1 MINAHLVLGYLSVY
15 TFDVSKTT
23 LPRQGHGIDTY
34 SVKERLSKGVMLAAL
49 LARPAHACVTTQSI
63 MLYHLT

>member
-1 MINAHLVLGYLSVY
+1 MINARLVLGSLSVY

-23 LPRQGHGIDTY
+23 LARQGHGIDTY

-49 LARPAHACVTTQSI
+49 LARPAHA
-63 MLYHLT
+63 